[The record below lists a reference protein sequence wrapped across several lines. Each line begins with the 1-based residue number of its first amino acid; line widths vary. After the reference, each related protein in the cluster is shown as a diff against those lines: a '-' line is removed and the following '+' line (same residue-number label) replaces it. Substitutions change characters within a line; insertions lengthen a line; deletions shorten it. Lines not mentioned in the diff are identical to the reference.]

1 MATKKSTSPQIVSPY
16 APLEQLVLRA
26 LRRYGE
32 MSPSTMDADTMLE
45 FIDYANSTL
54 DDVMGHPYWTNGVT
68 IPYYT
73 HQTDARPVPDN
84 LVLQGILGRYAVDK
98 ESTKGATYINEYFLK
113 LNQLLARDKFGVGA
127 EFSIQA
133 IDVEGGGVS

>member
-1 MATKKSTSPQIVSPY
+1 MATRKSTSPQITSPY

-45 FIDYANSTL
+45 FIDYANSVL
-54 DDVMGHPYWTNGVT
+54 DDVMGHPYWTKGVT

-73 HQTDARPVPDN
+73 HQTDCRPVPDH
-84 LVLQGILGRYAVDK
+84 V
-98 ESTKGATYINEYFLK
+98 
-113 LNQLLARDKFGVGA
+113 
-127 EFSIQA
+127 
-133 IDVEGGGVS
+133 